1 MSWMRI
7 ACVPLGIASLWL
19 LAGALGQ
26 QPGPAPSK
34 PAPTTPRPAPPPP
47 PKADAAAT
55 KLLTTAAAALDPEKL
70 AWVETTLWQ
79 QANLQG
85 LTFRAEG
92 LYLAAPGNRLRL
104 DLQVHLGDTQGKLLV
119 VSDGV
124 TWWERLQVGNGGQA
138 DIKKMDLK
146 TILAT
151 LNSPNMPP
159 AVKTEFFQRFS
170 FTGLAPLLNRI
181 LAQMTVTGAERL
193 TWKGREVNRLTAVWS
208 EEAVKN
214 LVGPNTRWPEFLPRR
229 CCLFL
234 DVDVDKVHAWPHR
247 IEWWGPASSGLGEVL
262 LLQMEFRNPKL
273 GKVLSDE
280 EYARQFRFDPGKAT
294 VQDLTKQATEEAK
307 NRRNQLASQGGTRPA
322 R

>member
-7 ACVPLGIASLWL
+7 AWVPPVIAALWL

-26 QPGPAPSK
+26 QPGPAPPK
-34 PAPTTPRPAPPPP
+34 TPPPPRPTPPPP
-47 PKADAAAT
+47 PKADPAAT
-55 KLLTTAAAALDPEKL
+55 KLLTAAAMALDPEKL
-70 AWVETTLWQ
+70 PWVETTLWQ

-119 VSDGV
+119 VSDGA
-124 TWWERLQVGNGGQA
+124 TWWERLQVGNGEQA
-138 DIKKMDLK
+138 DVKKMDLN
-146 TILAT
+146 TLLTT
-151 LNSPNMPP
+151 LNSPNMPL

-181 LAQMTVTGAERL
+181 LAQMTVTGAERI
-193 TWKGREVNRLTAVWS
+193 TWKGREVNKLTAVWS
-208 EEAVKN
+208 EQAVKN
-214 LVGPNTRWPEFLPRR
+214 LVAPNARWPEFLPRR

-234 DVDVDKVHAWPHR
+234 DVDVEKVHAWPHR
-247 IEWWGPASSGLGEVL
+247 IEWWGPGSSGLGEAL

-280 EYARQFRFDPGKAT
+280 QYARQFVFDPGKAT

-307 NRRNQLASQGGTRPA
+307 TRRNQLAAQGGIRPA

>member
-1 MSWMRI
+1 MTGPGNRVGLRGPGGAASPVGSVFPRPPHPWPSGIALLQSVARGYTRQDEDVNFRQKRKSQYMSWMRI

-26 QPGPAPSK
+26 QPGPAPSRS
-34 PAPTTPRPAPPPP
+34 APTPRPAPPPP

-55 KLLTTAAAALDPEKL
+55 KLLSTAAAALDPDKL

-124 TWWERLQVGNGGQA
+124 TWWERLQVGNGEQA

-146 TILAT
+146 TVLAT

-193 TWKGREVNRLTAVWS
+193 TWKGRQVNKLTAVWS
-208 EEAVKN
+208 GEAVKN
-214 LVGPNTRWPEFLPRR
+214 LVGGPNARWPEFLP
-229 CCLFL
+229 
-234 DVDVDKVHAWPHR
+234 
-247 IEWWGPASSGLGEVL
+247 
-262 LLQMEFRNPKL
+262 
-273 GKVLSDE
+273 
-280 EYARQFRFDPGKAT
+280 
-294 VQDLTKQATEEAK
+294 
-307 NRRNQLASQGGTRPA
+307 
-322 R
+322 